1 MSGNKDRNKRGAIL
15 SAVVIIT
22 ILAVFVGCILFPL
35 ISEMAGIFFAAVLLL
50 FYAGGIVAVIFGV
63 IAALRQRLREIE
75 SGEEEEARKY

>member
-22 ILAVFVGCILFPL
+22 ILAVFVGCILFPM
-35 ISEMAGIFFAAVLLL
+35 ISEMAGIFFAAMLLL
-50 FYAGGIVAVIFGV
+50 FYAGGIIAVIFGV

-75 SGEEEEARKY
+75 NGEEEEAKKY